1 MFVLAKMIKRIL
13 LVGAAAAAAVVAAP
27 SLAFADCH
35 STRFPS
41 GSENTYSGASLGYT
55 AWNNST
61 RVVSLR
67 ATATNISGGTCITDD
82 FDWATSSGHFDAR
95 IVRECVNGI
104 TYSASATENNLGGR
118 VLLGIQKAGACYGRE
133 NTQEGCFTSPTST
146 AGCTITTMPYQLV
159 TTGTARWWLH
169 NPIGQYYYNDG
180 GAPYNP

>member
-1 MFVLAKMIKRIL
+1 VAYLRHGRPPQTTGRSVFVRARAPYVALDRRSVGTLVARAAARAGLGVVHAHRLRHTVASAVLA
-13 LVGAAAAAAVVAAP
+13 
-27 SLAFADCH
+27 AFAPLPEVGQLLRH
-35 STRFPS
+35 RST
-41 GSENTYSGASLGYT
+41 AS
-55 AWNNST
+55 
-61 RVVSLR
+61 
-67 ATATNISGGTCITDD
+67 
-82 FDWATSSGHFDAR
+82 
-95 IVRECVNGI
+95 VNGI